1 MARIVISGYMIRHPM
16 AGLHL
21 ADFHYLLGLSRL
33 GHEIIYIEDS
43 GWPESCYNTIEQT
56 YSSDPTFGLQSVR
69 NLFAAFNVDIPI
81 YYVDVENEKTYGAEL
96 SVIEDHLRSCDVWIN
111 VGGVCTMP
119 QFELCQRRVLVDMDP
134 LFTQLGQ
141 FAGGPL
147 DFYDVYFTYGTNI
160 GKADCPIP
168 TNGIDW
174 HPLFP
179 PVVPDVW
186 QAAGGDSSA
195 RDLTTTASW
204 TSYGSIEWEGRSYG
218 QKDQEFL
225 RFIDLPQHCE
235 QNLSLAL
242 SGEGEVIREK
252 FRSRGW
258 TIIDAATVSNTLDS
272 YMGFITNSAGEFSVA
287 KNAYVATHSGWFSDR
302 SVCYLAAGLPIV
314 IQDTGVGDSVETGT
328 GILTFSNLEEARDAI
343 LDLQNNYQQHSKRA
357 RELAYDV
364 FSTDVTFPKMLETIM
379 TTTVKP
385 RAEST
390 IKEKE
395 KRLG

>member
-56 YSSDPTFGLQSVR
+56 YSSDPEFGLNSVR
-69 NLFAAFNVDIPI
+69 KLFSAFNVDFPI
-81 YYVDVENEKTYGAEL
+81 YYVDVENEKTYGADL
-96 SVIEDHLRSCDVWIN
+96 SVIEDILRSCDIWIN

-141 FAGGPL
+141 FAGGHL

-160 GKADCPIP
+160 GKPDCPIP

-186 QAAGGDSSA
+186 QAAEGDSSA

-242 SGEGEVIREK
+242 SGEGQTIREK

-272 YMGFITNSAGEFSVA
+272 YMGFITDSAGEFSVA

-314 IQDTGVGDSVETGT
+314 IQDTGVGDSVETGA
-328 GILTFSNLEEARDAI
+328 GILTYSNLEEARDAI
-343 LDLQNNYQQHSKRA
+343 LDLQHNYQQHSKRA

-379 TTTVKP
+379 TTTIKP
-385 RAEST
+385 GTEST
-390 IKEKE
+390 IREKG
-395 KRLG
+395 LG